1 MLQIRNVL
9 LRRGDR
15 ILFDSI
21 NITVHPGHRVGV
33 VGRNGAGKT
42 TLFELIEGQLS
53 PEEGDISIPKDWRL
67 AWLKQ
72 STLPSARSAIE
83 YVIDGD
89 RKLRQIEREI
99 RVAERSGDNDHLAN
113 LHVEYD
119 DAGGYHASARA
130 GEILHGL
137 GFVGPD
143 FHKPHRAFS
152 GGWQI
157 RLNLAQTLMSPS
169 ELLLLD
175 EPTNHLDL
183 DATVWLER
191 WLQRYDGTLLTIA
204 HDRDFLDGTVNEIV
218 HLHDTSAT
226 TYIGNYASFELQ
238 RNAELA
244 QQASSHR
251 KQEVERARIQR
262 FVDRFRAKASKAK
275 QVQSRLRALDRMPSI
290 ALLHSESPYQFS
302 FTNPAKA
309 SNPLVV
315 VDDSTIGYG
324 QTPILRSLTL
334 RLYPKD
340 RIGILGINGAGKT
353 TLLRALAGE
362 LSPMNGQIVRG
373 KHASIGYFT
382 QQQLERLEPDATP
395 MAKLSEIEPMSDQ
408 NARNYLGGWGFS
420 GDDIHRPV
428 KTFSGGEKARLVLA
442 LIATQKPAILLL
454 DEPTNHLDVEMR
466 QALTLALQEYEGA
479 LLLVSHD
486 RHLLRHT
493 VDTFWLVAEGTV
505 THFDDDLDAYA
516 ELVKRK
522 SAKRSTPVPNHAQER
537 RRSKADARIRTQSLR
552 QRRDQLDVDMAL
564 LQSRIDLLTEQLANP
579 TTYTSES
586 TANIRALS
594 EEHGQLKKKV
604 AMLERSWLD
613 IEECLEQSKK
623 P

>member
-42 TLFELIEGQLS
+42 TLFELIEGQLG

-89 RKLRQIEREI
+89 RRLRQIEREI
-99 RVAERSGDNDHLAN
+99 RVAETSGDNDHLAN

-143 FHKPHRAFS
+143 FHKQHRAFS

-382 QQQLERLEPDATP
+382 QQQMERLEPDATP

-466 QALTLALQEYEGA
+466 QALTLALQEYDGA

-493 VDTFWLVAEGTV
+493 VDTFWLVAEGAV

-522 SAKRSTPVPNHAQER
+522 SAKRSPPVPNHAQER

-564 LQSRIDLLTEQLANP
+564 LQSRLDLLTEQLANP
-579 TTYTSES
+579 TTNTSES
-586 TANIRALS
+586 TANIKALS

-604 AMLERSWLD
+604 ATLERSWLD
-613 IEECLEQSKK
+613 IEECLEQSRR

>member
-302 FTNPAKA
+302 FTNPEKT

-315 VDDSTIGYG
+315 ADDSTIGYG

-353 TLLRALAGE
+353 TLLRGLAGE

-373 KHASIGYFT
+373 KNASIGYFT

-594 EEHGQLKKKV
+594 EEHGQLKKNV
-604 AMLERSWLD
+604 ATLERSWLD

>member
-119 DAGGYHASARA
+119 DTGGYHASARA

-302 FTNPAKA
+302 FTNPEKT

-315 VDDSTIGYG
+315 ADDSTIGYG

-353 TLLRALAGE
+353 TLLRGLAGE
-362 LSPMNGQIVRG
+362 LSPTNGQIVRG
-373 KHASIGYFT
+373 KNASIGYFT

-522 SAKRSTPVPNHAQER
+522 SAKRSAPVPNHAQER

-594 EEHGQLKKKV
+594 EEHGQLKKNV
-604 AMLERSWLD
+604 ATLERSWLD

>member
-302 FTNPAKA
+302 FTNPEKT

-315 VDDSTIGYG
+315 ADDSTIGYG

-353 TLLRALAGE
+353 TLLRGLAGE

-373 KHASIGYFT
+373 KNASIGYFT

-564 LQSRIDLLTEQLANP
+564 LQSRIDLLTEKLANP
-579 TTYTSES
+579 MTYTSES

-594 EEHGQLKKKV
+594 EEHGQLKKNV
-604 AMLERSWLD
+604 ATLERSWLD

>member
-302 FTNPAKA
+302 FTNPEKT

-315 VDDSTIGYG
+315 ADDSTIGYG

-353 TLLRALAGE
+353 TLLRGLAGE

-373 KHASIGYFT
+373 KNASIGYFT

>member
-15 ILFDSI
+15 VLFDSI
-21 NITVHPGHRVGV
+21 NITIHPGHRVGV

-42 TLFELIEGQLS
+42 TLFELIQGQLH
-53 PEEGDISIPKDWRL
+53 PEEGDVSIPQDWRL
-67 AWLKQ
+67 AWLRQ
-72 STLPSARSAIE
+72 STQPSTRKAIE

-89 RKLRQIEREI
+89 HHLRRIERKLRD
-99 RVAERSGDNDHLAN
+99 AETSGDNDRLAD
-113 LHVEYD
+113 LYVEYD
-119 DAGGYHASARA
+119 DAGGYHARARA

-137 GFVGPD
+137 GFAGPD
-143 FHKPHRAFS
+143 FDKPHRAFS

-183 DATVWLER
+183 DATLWLER
-191 WLQRYDGTLLTIA
+191 WLGRYRGTLLTIA

-218 HLHDTSAT
+218 HLHDTSAK
-226 TYIGNYASFELQ
+226 TYAGNYASFELQ
-238 RNAELA
+238 RNAELE
-244 QQASSHR
+244 QQASLHR
-251 KQEVERARIQR
+251 KQETERARIQR

-302 FTNPAKA
+302 FTNPEKT

-315 VDDSTIGYG
+315 VDDSTIGYD
-324 QTPILRSLTL
+324 QMPILSNLTL

-353 TLLRALAGE
+353 TLLRGLAGE
-362 LSPMNGQIVRG
+362 LSPMDGRIARG

-395 MAKLSEIEPMSDQ
+395 MEKLGEIEPMLDQ

-420 GDDIHRPV
+420 GADIHRSV

-466 QALTLALQEYEGA
+466 QALTFALQEYEGA

-493 VDTFWLVAEGTV
+493 VDSFWLVAKGTV
-505 THFDDDLDAYA
+505 ANYDDDLDAYA
-516 ELVKRK
+516 ELTKSK
-522 SAKRSTPVPNHAQER
+522 SARRSIPVADSAQER
-537 RRSKADARIRTQSLR
+537 RRSKADARIHTQSLR
-552 QRRDQLDVDMAL
+552 QSRDQLEADMTQ
-564 LQSRIDLLTEQLANP
+564 LQSRLNQLTERLANSA
-579 TTYTSES
+579 TYTSES
-586 TANIRALS
+586 TANIKALS
-594 EEHGQLKKKV
+594 EEHGQLKKKL
-604 AMLERSWLD
+604 AA
-613 IEECLEQSKK
+613 LEQSWLEIEERLEHSRE

>member
-1 MLQIRNVL
+1 M
-9 LRRGDR
+9 
-15 ILFDSI
+15 
-21 NITVHPGHRVGV
+21 

-42 TLFELIEGQLS
+42 TLFELIEGQLG

-99 RVAERSGDNDHLAN
+99 RVAETAGDNDHLAN

-143 FHKPHRAFS
+143 FHKQHRAFS

-302 FTNPAKA
+302 FTNPTKA

-420 GDDIHRPV
+420 GDDIQRPV

-466 QALTLALQEYEGA
+466 QALTLALQEYDGA

-493 VDTFWLVAEGTV
+493 VDTCWLVAEGAV

-522 SAKRSTPVPNHAQER
+522 SAKRSPPVPNHAQER

-564 LQSRIDLLTEQLANP
+564 LQSRLDLLTEQLANP

-586 TANIRALS
+586 TGNIKALS

-604 AMLERSWLD
+604 ATLERSWLD
-613 IEECLEQSKK
+613 IEECLEQSKR

>member
-42 TLFELIEGQLS
+42 TLFELIEGRLN

-89 RKLRQIEREI
+89 HKLRRIEREI
-99 RVAERSGDNDHLAN
+99 RVAETSNDNDQLAN
-113 LHVEYD
+113 LHLEYD

-302 FTNPAKA
+302 FTNPEKT

-315 VDDSTIGYG
+315 ADDSTIGYG

-353 TLLRALAGE
+353 TLLRGLAGE

-395 MAKLSEIEPMSDQ
+395 MAKLSEIEPMQDQ

-428 KTFSGGEKARLVLA
+428 KTFSGGEKARLALA

-486 RHLLRHT
+486 RHLLRHS
-493 VDTFWLVAEGTV
+493 VDTFWLVAEGAV

-522 SAKRSTPVPNHAQER
+522 SAKRSPPVPNHAQQR
-537 RRSKADARIRTQSLR
+537 RRSKADARIRTRSLR
-552 QRRDQLDVDMAL
+552 QRRGQLDVDMAL
-564 LQSRIDLLTEQLANP
+564 LQSRLDQLTEQLANP

-594 EEHGQLKKKV
+594 EEHGLLKKKV
-604 AMLERSWLD
+604 ATLERSWLD